1 MIYAAGEGSFTQS
14 DKKKLRREAAAL
26 AKVSSP
32 HVVGLRG
39 QTVVTDF
46 VCCLVMEHL
55 DSESLDKLLE
65 QAGAGIPAMNEATA
79 LSCLKDV
86 LKGLQAIHLQDLV
99 HRDVKPGNIIVVIPL
114 QGLAR
119 YVLIDLG
126 IVVLTEAADAQWR
139 TTTARTTV
147 AIVGTPQYMSPEA
160 IADPQSVDRK
170 TDLYSLGVT
179 MYHLVSGLAPH
190 EGANFAMITNAILS
204 KDARP
209 LSELRCCSRAF
220 SCLVEQ
226 AMRKDLEDRFQSAE
240 EMLSYIDNNFSDV
253 LGDDYDK
260 IIAALQAH
268 AGAVSERLVGDLNDL
283 KSGKFE
289 DAAHGLRAH
298 LKVGD
303 DWSERDHCTVE
314 GMTAEIQRLCDCPDC
329 ARRQATVLED
339 LGHAEHAD
347 LTRNLAASL
356 VRLTGARR
364 NGFSLPDDAMMML
377 WSWKRCRWM

>member
-1 MIYAAGEGSFTQS
+1 
-14 DKKKLRREAAAL
+14 
-26 AKVSSP
+26 
-32 HVVGLRG
+32 
-39 QTVVTDF
+39 
-46 VCCLVMEHL
+46 
-55 DSESLDKLLE
+55 
-65 QAGAGIPAMNEATA
+65 
-79 LSCLKDV
+79 
-86 LKGLQAIHLQDLV
+86 
-99 HRDVKPGNIIVVIPL
+99 
-114 QGLAR
+114 
-119 YVLIDLG
+119 
-126 IVVLTEAADAQWR
+126 
-139 TTTARTTV
+139 
-147 AIVGTPQYMSPEA
+147 
-160 IADPQSVDRK
+160 
-170 TDLYSLGVT
+170 
-179 MYHLVSGLAPH
+179 
-190 EGANFAMITNAILS
+190 
-204 KDARP
+204 
-209 LSELRCCSRAF
+209 
-220 SCLVEQ
+220 
-226 AMRKDLEDRFQSAE
+226 MRKDLEDRFQSAE